1 MSSQNIVCFRVLSR
15 ARILPPCYWGFFFFY
30 TINAWFIK
38 VRLGWSSAGVQQ
50 DTAQRSQ
57 NKMVKALPHI
67 SISCTADQDGSCD
80 PFTAGPE
87 FLQGGTSGVCD
98 ISWGMLLRPYVPA
111 CALVLQP
118 THSFSFVHL
127 TDDYIYYGI
136 LLNAVSGFLFLF
148 SWPIQES
155 SS

>member
-1 MSSQNIVCFRVLSR
+1 MSKCPHKTSCVLEFYLEPEYCLLV
-15 ARILPPCYWGFFFFY
+15 IEGFFFY

-38 VRLGWSSAGVQQ
+38 VRLGWSSAGIQQ

-67 SISCTADQDGSCD
+67 SISCAADQDGSCD

-98 ISWGMLLRPYVPA
+98 IS
-111 CALVLQP
+111 
-118 THSFSFVHL
+118 
-127 TDDYIYYGI
+127 
-136 LLNAVSGFLFLF
+136 
-148 SWPIQES
+148 
-155 SS
+155 